1 MNENENDNMNMN
13 DIIKTSLPLSPSAMV
28 KFFKDK
34 DQLFLID
41 YDESIK
47 NLTPKSMLI
56 YLSNLQIS
64 CEFTNMSIEFIEEY
78 IYLKDVCNIPMLDIF
93 LADCI
98 HYLKYSEPFVNSE
111 LFEQYGTDIIG
122 KHTEILTHYLEIFDS
137 STLFLFSGI
146 DDITITN
153 DNNVKYDKPI
163 GFCFLNLYKIPDFLI
178 VLLKEIK
185 PIEEQ
190 TYFENYFDNSNYM
203 FKGQNLFGYF
213 SNDNNLFFKYSM
225 LVQNVIFEPNDDD
238 LGQLVKIHEQL

>member
-1 MNENENDNMNMN
+1 MNENEDKNMN
-13 DIIKTSLPLSPSAMV
+13 DIIKTSLPLSPSTMV

-41 YDESIK
+41 YNESVK

-56 YLSNLQIS
+56 YLSNLQIT
-64 CEFTNMSIEFIEEY
+64 CEFTDISIEFIEEY

-98 HYLKYSEPFVNSE
+98 HYIKYNEPFVNSE
-111 LFEQYGTDIIG
+111 LFVQYGPSIIE
-122 KHTEILTHYLEIFDS
+122 KHIEILSHYLEIFDS
-137 STLFLFSGI
+137 STLFLFSDINEI
-146 DDITITN
+146 DVSNENNIT
-153 DNNVKYDKPI
+153 YDKPI

-190 TYFENYFDNSNYM
+190 TYFENYFDNENYM

-213 SNDNNLFFKYSM
+213 ANDNNLFFKYSM
-225 LVQNVIFEPNDDD
+225 LVQNVIFEPNKLD
-238 LGQLVKIHEQL
+238 LDQLVNIHKQL